1 MSTEST
7 TSLAADRSARR
18 GLWWMASG
26 VLVAALVL
34 GWFLRERGS
43 PAASVSILP
52 ASHVIHAFPGPALDR
67 LIPARWGWLWKLR
80 YAVFGKPASVE
91 VEHVLFRFSPDVEG
105 PFLDASARPA
115 LVTSNGVSAWVMELE
130 DATKLKKRF
139 AEQPGVESRVGR
151 VSLGAG
157 VVATISSSAGTPV
170 PGAPV
175 PAGTSATYA
184 VRPRGGG
191 VEIRGAFVGWE
202 VAATLSTEATEAFR
216 EFPLETNLMMA
227 ASMFV
232 PEGRAVYLQSARTNL
247 GRGTRAAVLIL
258 PRIK

>member
-1 MSTEST
+1 MT
-7 TSLAADRSARR
+7 
-18 GLWWMASG
+18 SG
-26 VLVAALVL
+26 VLVVALVL

-52 ASHVIHAFPGPALDR
+52 ASHVIHAFPGPTLDR

-91 VEHVLFRFSPDVEG
+91 VEHVLFRFGPDVEG
-105 PFLDASARPA
+105 LFPDVSARPA
-115 LVTSNGVSAWVMELE
+115 FTTSNGISAWVMDLE
-130 DATKLKKRF
+130 DATKLKKQF
-139 AEQPGVESRVGR
+139 SEQPGVESRVGR

-170 PGAPV
+170 PGEPV
-175 PAGTSATYA
+175 PAGASATYA

-202 VAATLSTEATEAFR
+202 VAANLSTEATEAFR
-216 EFPLETNLMMA
+216 EFPLETNLTMA

-232 PEGRAVYLQSARTNL
+232 PEGRAIYLQTARTNL